1 MANQLWELIKEIL
14 FRNRDRHAIPSLDGP
29 LRPNN
34 LIDRCLVI
42 CDNLKHPDAVAIDAD
57 GFLYVS
63 SENRVVRLS
72 GESYNDQ
79 EVFAEFEGN
88 AGGLS
93 FHPDGRL
100 MVCISGKGLAIISRD
115 GATNWIQMEEDKSIR
130 CPTAAVAGPDGEVYI
145 TEGTTHHNPE
155 NWVWDLMEKNTAGR
169 LLRHSIENGKTETL
183 LSGLGYPHGLVISHD
198 KASLLLTESWKH
210 SLLRYPLNDIR
221 QGSGERIID
230 NMPGYPARITQS
242 SEGGYWMC
250 LFAPRNRIVEF
261 VLREE
266 NYREH
271 MMKDIEPAYWV
282 APALCSGVDFLEPLQ
297 AGAARTL
304 GVMKPWAPPRS
315 YGLVI
320 SLGTDLELIGSLHCR
335 VDGERHGITGL
346 CEHDDKL
353 YITSKGHSLVLL
365 ADEGVLL

>member
-1 MANQLWELIKEIL
+1 M
-14 FRNRDRHAIPSLDGP
+14 S
-29 LRPNN
+29 
-34 LIDRCLVI
+34 
-42 CDNLKHPDAVAIDAD
+42 
-57 GFLYVS
+57 
-63 SENRVVRLS
+63 
-72 GESYNDQ
+72 
-79 EVFAEFEGN
+79 
-88 AGGLS
+88 
-93 FHPDGRL
+93 
-100 MVCISGKGLAIISRD
+100 
-115 GATNWIQMEEDKSIR
+115 
-130 CPTAAVAGPDGEVYI
+130 
-145 TEGTTHHNPE
+145 
-155 NWVWDLMEKNTAGR
+155 
-169 LLRHSIENGKTETL
+169 
-183 LSGLGYPHGLVISHD
+183 
-198 KASLLLTESWKH
+198 
-210 SLLRYPLNDIR
+210 
-221 QGSGERIID
+221 
-230 NMPGYPARITQS
+230 
-242 SEGGYWMC
+242 
-250 LFAPRNRIVEF
+250 FAPRNRIVEF